1 MDLMNNCTIFTSNTI
16 EMLKQILST
25 LKLLISMIYAK
36 KNGCFFVLCD

>member
-36 KNGCFFVLCD
+36 NAWFFVLRD